1 MDGLILILS
10 NVANSFL
17 TGFVAWFFARRKN
30 NADAKKSELDNVEDA
45 IAIWREMA
53 QQLAVELKSLRE
65 ENKVLAQEVKKL
77 RLSNNKIVK
86 ALDTITSENVAAVVA
101 ELKKDLGHDS

>member
-1 MDGLILILS
+1 MDGLILALS
-10 NVANSFL
+10 TGIGSFL
-17 TGFVAWFFARRKN
+17 SALAAWFFTRRKN

-65 ENKVLAQEVKKL
+65 ENRILTQEVKKL

-101 ELKKDLGHDS
+101 ELKKDLGHDA

>member
-1 MDGLILILS
+1 MDALILALS
-10 NVANSFL
+10 TGIGSFFSAL
-17 TGFVAWFFARRKN
+17 VTWFFTRRKN
-30 NADAKKSELDNVEDA
+30 NAEAKKSELDNVENA

-53 QQLAVELKSLRE
+53 QQLAVELSSLRK
-65 ENKVLAQEVKKL
+65 ENMILAQEVKKL